1 MKTKVLRLYS
11 IIILYVFLL
20 GLFRINV
27 YAFNPMI
34 QEKISE
40 DEILIDKKIQ
50 IKADFSWSF
59 LSLFFRAEKGDLG
72 LGYFL
77 PTGVYRVPKE
87 SNLMQADKIAF
98 SRYTVSGETLLED
111 LEARYQNY
119 CKGKEDAPALILLDG
134 STQIDEIIR
143 LDLGEDDHWLYLKND
158 DVVYQL
164 YGNVKTAVWQRF
176 LEDFAVNGG
185 VEFAGC
191 KVWNGMFN
199 ELTVFDDDYQNSES
213 GTLSIVSFKET
224 EPLPK
229 FETEE
234 KMLEYFRQ
242 KYPQM
247 NAYEVYPVEFDDI
260 YGDNCDNIYDDVF
273 RIISV
278 ENCNYG
284 YYTRNGN
291 TYEVRYEGSS
301 GKIWSFKSQ
310 AGYDYNKI
318 FTWVEREDG
327 SISRNNLVT
336 KEYYLVHDVGNGVPF
351 SFYIKRDKESEKE
364 TEIGESVYSIEI
376 YKNDEKT
383 PFQVIGEA
391 SAERNPFSFE
401 DFNADGYSDLF
412 INYYYGANGGTAS
425 HYLWSPTNEQF
436 VKVPEEL
443 EYYGFYNV
451 DPKTRRLYM
460 HHHGSAV
467 SGTETTYQW
476 SKEVDYEVIK
486 YFSHDSVWT
495 EVGEEDQM
503 EVIVKEYDGN
513 KEIVLTQYI
522 YTQDEYDAEMNFI
535 WGSYYADFTWEKEVD
550 NPITREK
557 YILRYAQDFRR
568 DDNGEILPN
577 AYVDELYVYNND
589 TRIVNRLINEST
601 ALYSQI
607 LWQDKNADGEE
618 ELIIQYEDDTQIS
631 YTWEQLLYKEES

>member
-1 MKTKVLRLYS
+1 MKTKILRLYS
-11 IIILYVFLL
+11 VLILYVFLF

-40 DEILIDKKIQ
+40 DEILIDKKIE
-50 IKADFSWSF
+50 IKSDFSWSF
-59 LSLFFRAEKGDLG
+59 LPLFFRAEKGNLG

-77 PTGVYRVPKE
+77 PTGVYRAPKGRD
-87 SNLMQADKIAF
+87 LLQADKIAF

-111 LEARYQNY
+111 VEARYQNY
-119 CKGKEDAPALILLDG
+119 CKGKEDAPALILHDG

-143 LDLGEDDHWLYLKND
+143 LDLGEDDHWLYLKNND
-158 DVVYQL
+158 EVYQL

-176 LEDFAVNGG
+176 LEDFTDNSG
-185 VEFAGC
+185 VKFAGS
-191 KVWNGMFN
+191 KIWNGIFN
-199 ELTVFDDDYQNSES
+199 ELTIFNEDYLNNEG

-224 EPLPK
+224 EPLPE

-234 KMLEYFRQ
+234 EMLEYFRQ

-260 YGDNCDNIYDDVF
+260 YGDNRDKMYDDVF
-273 RIISV
+273 RIISA

-284 YYTRNGN
+284 YYTRNG
-291 TYEVRYEGSS
+291 TAYEVRYEGTDI
-301 GKIWSFKSQ
+301 KIWPLRSQ

-318 FTWVEREDG
+318 FTWVKDEDG
-327 SISRNNLVT
+327 NISRRNLVSE
-336 KEYYLVHDVGNGVPF
+336 EYYLMHDVGNGVPL
-351 SFYIKRDKESEKE
+351 SFYIKRDREIEID

-376 YKNDEKT
+376 YKNDETK
-383 PFQVIGEA
+383 PFQVIREA
-391 SAERNPFSFE
+391 SAEWNPFSFE

-476 SKEVDYEVIK
+476 SNEVDYEVIK

-495 EVGEEDQM
+495 EAGAEDLM
-503 EVIVKEYDGN
+503 EVIIKEYDGN

-522 YTQDEYDAEMNFI
+522 YTQDEYDAEMDFI
-535 WGSYYADFTWEKEVD
+535 WGSYYADFTWEKEVTSPD
-550 NPITREK
+550 TKEK
-557 YILRYAQDFRR
+557 YVLRYAQDFLR

-577 AYVDELYVYNND
+577 ACVAELYVYNSD
-589 TRIVNRLINEST
+589 TRIVNRLVNEST
-601 ALYSQI
+601 ASYSQI
-607 LWQDKNADGEE
+607 LWQDANNDGEK
-618 ELIIQYEDDTQIS
+618 ELIIQYEDGTQVN
-631 YTWEQLLYKEES
+631 YTWKQLLYKEES